1 MLGEG
6 SYGTV
11 YLVQNIR
18 SNEKLAAK
26 AFKKSKLQYGDKKSL
41 LKNEIKVMRKLN
53 HPNILKM
60 HEVHET
66 TDTIY
71 VILEYIKDGE
81 LFNYIKN
88 TKNIPKKVLI
98 SIMTQLIST
107 VEYLESKCIVHR
119 DIKPENIMI
128 IRDGSDIELKLADF
142 GLAGHTTSP
151 DYYEAGTP
159 GFMAPEILHP
169 KKYPKEL

>member
-1 MLGEG
+1 
-6 SYGTV
+6 
-11 YLVQNIR
+11 
-18 SNEKLAAK
+18 
-26 AFKKSKLQYGDKKSL
+26 
-41 LKNEIKVMRKLN
+41 MRKLN
-53 HPNILKM
+53 HPHILKM

-66 TDTIY
+66 TDMIY

-88 TKNIPKKVLI
+88 TKNIPKKVII

-107 VEYLESKCIVHR
+107 IEYLETKAIVHR

-128 IRDGSDIELKLADF
+128 VKEGNDIELKLADF
-142 GLAGHTTSP
+142 GLAGHTNNP
-151 DYYEAGTP
+151 DFYEAGTP